1 MKMWINNLL
10 CATYHNFSHSIGKVG
25 NTTDYQCKHSEN
37 QIDYLNPIWPLTLYL
52 LNHWSSDQ
60 FLSDVFILYLSTF
73 SEEKFQQIVLDMMNL
88 VYVTTLRITSYMH
101 FWWPNSFYSDP
112 GHYAPLP
119 PSVNYRSSDSPW
131 VIGLSISISL
141 DKLWH
146 RNMILYSIYIV
157 LHRCYQVLVKLIF
170 V

>member
-119 PSVNYRSSDSPW
+119 PSVNYRSSDSLW
-131 VIGLSISISL
+131 VIGLMVVQTRKQNIQIHC
-141 DKLWH
+141 D
-146 RNMILYSIYIV
+146 
-157 LHRCYQVLVKLIF
+157 F
-170 V
+170 